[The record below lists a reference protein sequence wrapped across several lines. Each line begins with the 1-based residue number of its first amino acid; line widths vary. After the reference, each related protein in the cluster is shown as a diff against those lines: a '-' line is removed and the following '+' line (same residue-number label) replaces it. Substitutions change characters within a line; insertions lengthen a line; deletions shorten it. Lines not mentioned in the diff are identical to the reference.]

1 MARNGLN
8 VASETAATNS
18 VSAATPP
25 PPSNPLPNVPISDLD
40 RQLEQQSVNVTEFR
54 MPAARVP
61 FDPIQTGGQSVPYA
75 NLAQPP
81 PPGAQYSNPAMN
93 VAGYFYNPNTAN
105 DPFQN
110 LGPSLPPL
118 PVNTFPYGNPD
129 APQQQHQQQQPAL
142 AVAQVPLSL
151 PPHPAANTNHMDHS
165 IEIQRLNHLLQDEKQ
180 RNNDLHAKVG
190 QQQTVIESLQANL
203 QQAQSQQRNDIAK
216 DTVEVEKLQAELAS
230 HTKTIS
236 ILVAERG
243 EQQAKI
249 SQSQQEA
256 TVSIATIEELQG
268 RLNASRHRV
277 NELEKELNTLDT
289 SQKLFDQSRQ
299 TLCTEIENAQD
310 EIKRLLKLNQ
320 DANDEMTNVQHQLT
334 VKTKELDSLRN
345 ELQQKNGDIE
355 LFKVRVEQLTSG
367 DVVQSN
373 DAGQLNQDE
382 KLALEKQITEL
393 QNTVSVLSGEGERIE
408 QQYQTYV
415 QHLVKETTAL
425 TQRVEELVEANERAT
440 KREESL
446 LSHIQDLERQIQKQ
460 ISTQQKLNQ
469 QQNAASGT
477 EGALNGAT
485 GDDNH
490 ALIGKLADVEKR
502 NEEFEVS
509 IY

>member
-1 MARNGLN
+1 M
-8 VASETAATNS
+8 
-18 VSAATPP
+18 ATPP
-25 PPSNPLPNVPISDLD
+25 PPSNPLPNVPFSELD
-40 RQLEQQSVNVTEFR
+40 RQLEQQSVNVTE
-54 MPAARVP
+54 V
-61 FDPIQTGGQSVPYA
+61 GQSLPYA
-75 NLAQPP
+75 SLAQPP
-81 PPGAQYSNPAMN
+81 PPAAQYSNPATN
-93 VAGYFYNPNTAN
+93 VAGYFYNPYAAN
-105 DPFQN
+105 DQFQN
-110 LGPSLPPL
+110 LGPLLPPM
-118 PVNTFPYGNPD
+118 PANFPYTHPANAPNI
-129 APQQQHQQQQPAL
+129 PQQQQQQPAL
-142 AVAQVPLSL
+142 PLAQAPLSL
-151 PPHPAANTNHMDHS
+151 SHTPATNTNNMDHS
-165 IEIQRLNHLLQDEKQ
+165 IEIQRLNHLLQGEKQ
-180 RNNDLHAKVG
+180 RNIVLNAKVA

-203 QQAQSQQRNDIAK
+203 QQAQLQQRNEITR
-216 DTVEVEKLQAELAS
+216 DTAEVEKLRAELAS

-249 SQSQQEA
+249 AQSQQEA

-277 NELEKELNTLDT
+277 NELEKELTTLDT

-320 DANDEMTNVQHQLT
+320 DANDETTNAQHQLT
-334 VKTKELDSLRN
+334 VKSKELDSLRN

-355 LFKVRVEQLTSG
+355 LFKVRMEQLTSG
-367 DVVQSN
+367 DVLQSN
-373 DAGQLNQDE
+373 DAGQLNQEE
-382 KLALEKQITEL
+382 KLALDKQITEL

-469 QQNAASGT
+469 QQIVTSAVEAGP
-477 EGALNGAT
+477 NGAS

-490 ALIGKLADVEKR
+490 ALIGKLSDVEKR
-502 NEEFEVS
+502 NEEVEVS
-509 IY
+509 IYRA